1 MPTTS
6 PDGYAVGTVA
16 GGCFWGT
23 ELHLQRVDGVIA
35 TAVGYTQG
43 RVDRPTYKQVSSG
56 LTGHAEALMFTY
68 DPAVVSYGELC
79 DQLIAEP

>member
-1 MPTTS
+1 MACFQTS

-35 TAVGYTQG
+35 TAVGY
-43 RVDRPTYKQVSSG
+43 PYPYPYPYPSPYPSPS
-56 LTGHAEALMFTY
+56 HS
-68 DPAVVSYGELC
+68 P
-79 DQLIAEP
+79 